1 MVAPPIPINEKDRVA
16 ELARLNI
23 LDTLAELNFDAITEL
38 AAKLFKAPIAL
49 ISLVDG
55 NRQWFKSK
63 VGLQADETL
72 RAVSFCGH
80 AICEDGTFVVPDATR
95 DPRFASNPLVTGAP
109 FIRFY
114 AGAQLLSSKGH
125 ALGTLCII
133 DTAPRPPLT
142 AGEEDMLRHLA
153 RITMS
158 QIELRRTIGFRS
170 PLSGL
175 PNRLQ
180 LQEDLEVLTDDP
192 ASDSRYV
199 VIAADIMAPERYRDL
214 VQTFGHAYSDEFTL
228 SLSRFLLSH
237 LPGTINLYQL
247 LDHRFAF
254 VLSDA
259 EADHP
264 EDWVSRIATNLGEP
278 IIFSNLPIKADLKF
292 GIARYPQDTRCGATL
307 LRAANSALHDAYNQ
321 HVTWAHYSAT
331 SDDACRRAFQLLGDL
346 PAALT
351 SANQLEL
358 HFQPKIDLA
367 TGACIGAESL
377 LRWRHPMLGMI
388 PPAEIVAL
396 AERTELMGR
405 ITEWV
410 VNGALKQLAA
420 WIKAGRQVLTLAVN
434 ISANDLNNDGFTD
447 WLAGL
452 LTQYDVPANLLELE
466 VTESALMADP
476 MRAKRQLDR
485 IRALGISIA
494 IDDFGTGQSSHFYMK
509 HIPAN
514 VVKID
519 QVFIQALTSDFND
532 QRIVNSMMDL
542 AHDLGCRVI
551 AEGIESSEVRSWLAN
566 HGCNEGQG
574 FNISHPLEATAFDS
588 WLLEWRPVSA
598 NSVPA
603 TEAIAS

>member
-1 MVAPPIPINEKDRVA
+1 MIAPPIPINDKDRVA
-16 ELARLNI
+16 ELVRLNI
-23 LDTLAELNFDAITEL
+23 LDTPAELNFDAIAEL

-49 ISLVDG
+49 ISLVDS

-63 VGLQADETL
+63 VGLEADKTL
-72 RAVSFCGH
+72 RTVSFCGH
-80 AICEDGTFVVPDATR
+80 AICENDTFVVPDATR

-142 AGEEDMLRHLA
+142 ADEDDLLRHLA
-153 RITMS
+153 RFVMS
-158 QIELRRTIGFRS
+158 QIEVRRTIGFRG

-180 LQEDLEVLTDDP
+180 LQEDLEILTDDP
-192 ASDSRYV
+192 ASDSRHV
-199 VIAADIMAPERYRDL
+199 VIATDIMDPERHRDL
-214 VQTFGHAYSDEFTL
+214 VQTFGYAYSDEFTL
-228 SLSRFLLSH
+228 SLSRILLAD
-237 LPGTINLYQL
+237 LPDPITLYQL

-254 VLSDA
+254 VLSNA

-264 EDWVSRIATNLGEP
+264 EDWISRIAAKLDDP
-278 IIFSNLPIKADLKF
+278 IICGNLPIKADLKF
-292 GIARYPQDTRCGATL
+292 GMARYPKDTRCGATL
-307 LRAANSALHDAYNQ
+307 LRAANSALHDAHEQ
-321 HVTWAHYSAT
+321 KVAWCHYSAT
-331 SDDACRRAFQLLGDL
+331 SDDACRRAFQLLSDL

-351 SANQLEL
+351 SADQLEL

-367 TGACIGAESL
+367 TGACIGAEAL
-377 LRWRHPMLGMI
+377 LRWRYPTLGMI

-434 ISANDLNNDGFTD
+434 ISVSDLNNDSFTD

-494 IDDFGTGQSSHFYMK
+494 IDDFGTGQSSLFYMK

-514 VVKID
+514 VGKID
-519 QVFIQALTSDFND
+519 QVFIHALTSDFND
-532 QRIVNSMMDL
+532 RRIVNSMMDL
-542 AHDLGCRVI
+542 AHDLGCRVV
-551 AEGIESSEVRSWLAN
+551 AEGIESSEVQSWLAS

-574 FNISHPLEATAFDS
+574 FNISHPLEAAAFDS
-588 WLLEWRPVSA
+588 WLLEWQPVGA
-598 NSVPA
+598 DSVPA
-603 TEAIAS
+603 AEAIAS